1 MHGLQ
6 IHLRVKNKFRLVPEY
21 LSLNEL
27 LSLQKHFLSVELKF
41 PVHGTF
47 IVLPRFITRI
57 TITSHSLRLVP
68 VQPLPSTSRNDSL
81 GRLCYS
87 SLWGCSSSELVHS
100 CENTVRALTRK
111 TDAGKAHIILGTTFS
126 KWVSFILSGETPIS
140 YFILSQ
146 IALHTKLD
154 KLQQA
159 TCLLLKRCKN
169 GRLCYHV

>member
-41 PVHGTF
+41 PVHGTV

-87 SLWGCSSSELVHS
+87 SL
-100 CENTVRALTRK
+100 
-111 TDAGKAHIILGTTFS
+111 
-126 KWVSFILSGETPIS
+126 
-140 YFILSQ
+140 
-146 IALHTKLD
+146 
-154 KLQQA
+154 
-159 TCLLLKRCKN
+159 
-169 GRLCYHV
+169 